1 MSVHEP
7 DGWQFYH
14 PALRRLCRAPRP
26 TVVELVVM
34 QVAVDATSPA
44 SLTLVIGALAC
55 ALLGGLGES
64 PVLIGFGG
72 ALWLVYLLLLGM
84 RVGTLRNA
92 RLAPYRVAGVDRSQL
107 SRSGVVVGGVADDE
121 SVTHLLIGGRRL
133 IEVWPGSEPC
143 QVLALVGGGIP
154 SPFPVVAVSLGGS
167 QGAEWTPPS
176 TGADTRTRTG

>member
-55 ALLGGLGES
+55 ALLGWLGES

-92 RLAPYRVAGVDRSQL
+92 CPIPRCGCRQVAAVE
-107 SRSGVVVGGVADDE
+107 V
-121 SVTHLLIGGRRL
+121 RRRR
-133 IEVWPGSEPC
+133 WRRCG
-143 QVLALVGGGIP
+143 
-154 SPFPVVAVSLGGS
+154 
-167 QGAEWTPPS
+167 
-176 TGADTRTRTG
+176 